1 MVKEFDFDELDRA
14 VNSLISPTTAKP
26 DSPAPTNPSVD
37 ENTTPA
43 INPNSTS
50 DPSSAPVP
58 NSPTPTPV
66 TPVTNNSIVEKRQSG
81 RFMDVVHPSSD
92 MKTATNST
100 PAPRSRDEIKVAPR
114 GGEPAT
120 PVASPATDNV
130 WPDPIDY
137 STSKEPAKPA
147 ESSSPAEATK
157 PEVESQITPELTVDE
172 SLNAASSNSPF
183 LPDAKVEKRP
193 LGAFSSEHS
202 NETPKP
208 AEAPTTDNKP
218 ANDTPTTPEDK
229 KPVDDQPLGPVGH
242 DEVDTPLPAELQD
255 NVLSIEADST
265 TPATLDTSTRDEEP
279 VGPTSITQQYT
290 ATPST
295 NKEKPGEI
303 YDTKAYHK
311 ALKTPP
317 KKKSSWWL
325 VVWIVLLLV
334 VGAGAGAAIY
344 YFVLPAL

>member
-1 MVKEFDFDELDRA
+1 
-14 VNSLISPTTAKP
+14 
-26 DSPAPTNPSVD
+26 
-37 ENTTPA
+37 
-43 INPNSTS
+43 
-50 DPSSAPVP
+50 
-58 NSPTPTPV
+58 
-66 TPVTNNSIVEKRQSG
+66 
-81 RFMDVVHPSSD
+81 
-92 MKTATNST
+92 
-100 PAPRSRDEIKVAPR
+100 
-114 GGEPAT
+114 
-120 PVASPATDNV
+120 
-130 WPDPIDY
+130 
-137 STSKEPAKPA
+137 EPAKSA
-147 ESSSPAEATK
+147 ESSNPAEATK
-157 PEVESQITPELTVDE
+157 PELEPQITPELTVDE

-202 NETPKP
+202 NETP
-208 AEAPTTDNKP
+208 T
-218 ANDTPTTPEDK
+218 TTPEDK

-265 TPATLDTSTRDEEP
+265 TPATLDTPTRDEEP

-334 VGAGAGAAIY
+334 VGTGAGAAIY